1 MTGRSTRHPT
11 LGAYSDPAYA
21 ALGAAGNP
29 GLATGS
35 PGGHM
40 LLPGGA
46 LFGAGHRATSVVP
59 IEASSLR
66 ANVMLGM
73 CIRCYAY
80 VFGMISCSE

>member
-1 MTGRSTRHPT
+1 MCKLSNYAT
-11 LGAYSDPAYA
+11 LGASSDPAYA

-40 LLPGGA
+40 LLPVGA

-59 IEASSLR
+59 MEASSLR
-66 ANVMLGM
+66 ANITLGM
-73 CIRCYAY
+73 CIRCYGY
-80 VFGMISCSE
+80 VFGMILCSE